1 MRVWRALKALGTA
14 TLRDGVYLLPASP
27 EHATILEAVGQEAR
41 AAQGEAEIYRLS
53 GIDETQ
59 EAALRS
65 RFDRR
70 PDYAGIEDEAQAL
83 LGELKTL
90 DGATAGRRLHALRRR
105 FEQVVRVDFFPGEPQ
120 SQTSARL
127 DELREALNRHLS
139 PDEPSPQEIPIPRL
153 DPREYRGRIWATR
166 RRPWVDRLASAWLI
180 RRHIDPEAKIM
191 WLVSPADCR
200 PEWLGFDFDGAAF
213 SHVGTKVT
221 FETLLA
227 SFGLETDPALARL
240 GELVHNLDLGGPALA
255 EAAGMEAL
263 LSGLRLVETD
273 DDRLLAEASNVFDW
287 LLQHYK
293 EPYRD

>member
-14 TLRDGVYLLPASP
+14 TLRDGVYLLPASA
-27 EHATILEAVGQEAR
+27 EHAATLEAVGQEAR
-41 AAQGEAEIYRLS
+41 AAQGEAEVYLLS

-70 PDYAGIEDEAQAL
+70 SDYAGIEAEAQSL
-83 LGELKTL
+83 LDELKTL
-90 DGATAGRRLHALRRR
+90 DQIAAGRHLHSLQRR
-105 FEQVVRVDFFPGEPQ
+105 FEQLVRVDFFPGEPQ
-120 SQTSARL
+120 SRTSARL
-127 DELREALNRHLS
+127 DELREAVERHLS
-139 PDEPSPQEIPIPRL
+139 PDEPRATERPIPRL
-153 DPREYRGRIWATR
+153 DPQEYRGRTWATR

-180 RRHIDPEAKIM
+180 RRHIDPEAKIL
-191 WLVSPADCR
+191 WLASPADCQ

-227 SFGLETDPALARL
+227 SFGLEEEPALVRM
-240 GELVHNLDLGGPALA
+240 GRLVHGLDLGGPALA
-255 EAAGMEAL
+255 EAPGLEAL
-263 LSGLRLVETD
+263 LNGLRASQAD
-273 DDRLLAEASNVFDW
+273 DDRLLAEASNLFDW

-293 EPYRD
+293 EPEHD